1 MGLMGLVLTTNEGD
15 TDDDLE
21 DDTYMDFDN
30 EKTPTNAAPG
40 PSTGP
45 SKKRGRMAVGAVLK
59 TPAKG
64 KKKEKKPIVDSDLD
78 TEAEDEP

>member
-21 DDTYMDFDN
+21 DDTYMEEN

-59 TPAKG
+59 RFSRFLLSKLARQERCYDYFYG
-64 KKKEKKPIVDSDLD
+64 
-78 TEAEDEP
+78 